1 VTAPTR
7 AARKRTPTLPATDGP
22 AAASKG
28 DLRRG
33 EILTAARRILVDD
46 GYDYLVL
53 REVAA
58 RLGITLGNLQYYYPT
73 RDDLL
78 EAVIRA
84 EFDRNR
90 SDVAALAGAERPPR
104 DRLGAIVRHLI
115 DVWAKEGGR
124 VYVVMSMLA
133 IHHDRFARLH
143 REMYESFYDGL
154 VPVLA
159 GIRPRATPAELRRTA
174 RLVTTL
180 IDGALVQVP
189 GRTFVADTVAAALEI
204 AQRQKSLPTHE

>member
-1 VTAPTR
+1 MTAPTR
-7 AARKRTPTLPATDGP
+7 PARKRAPKLP
-22 AAASKG
+22 AAASAAPVSKG
-28 DLRRG
+28 EQRRS
-33 EILTAARRILVDD
+33 EILAAARRILVDD

-90 SDVAALAGAERPPR
+90 SDVAALAASKRPPR
-104 DRLGAIVRHLI
+104 DRLADILRHLI
-115 DVWAKEGGR
+115 EVWAREGGR
-124 VYVVMSMLA
+124 VYVVMSLLA
-133 IHHDRFARLH
+133 IHHERFARLH
-143 REMYESFYDGL
+143 REIYESFYDGL

-159 GIRPRATPAELRRTA
+159 EIRPRTPAELRRTA

-189 GRTFVADTVAAALEI
+189 ARTFVADAVGAALEI
-204 AQRQKSLPTHE
+204 AGRGKSLPTHE

>member
-7 AARKRTPTLPATDGP
+7 DAHKRPRSLPGGEKTP
-22 AAASKG
+22 ASKG
-28 DLRRG
+28 ELRRG
-33 EILTAARRILVDD
+33 EIVAAARRTLVED
-46 GYDYLVL
+46 GYDFFVL

-78 EAVIRA
+78 EAVVRA

-90 SDVAALAGAERPPR
+90 NDIAALAASKRPPR
-104 DRLGAIVRHLI
+104 ARLAAIVRRLI

-124 VYVVMSMLA
+124 VYVVMSLLA
-133 IHHDRFARLH
+133 IHHERFASLH
-143 REMYESFYDGL
+143 REIYESFYDGL
-154 VPVLA
+154 VPVLSEL
-159 GIRPRATPAELRRTA
+159 RPRATAAELRRTA

-189 GRTFVADTVAAALEI
+189 ARTFVADTVAAALQI
-204 AQRQKSLPTHE
+204 AER